1 MYINETSTLYIILS
15 YIFAVQIMLQGIF
28 SRLFGKVK
36 KPDDEFA
43 EMSFMDHID
52 VLRKHLFR
60 IALYIAIGMFVA
72 FLNKDFLFNY
82 IILGPL
88 NENFPTYRIF
98 CALSELTCIK
108 PPKTEIFTRELS
120 EALMIHLQA
129 SFFVGLFIS
138 SPLVIRE
145 IWEFVKPGLYEK
157 ERFATKGIVFILS
170 FLFILG
176 VLFGF
181 FILAPFSMSFLASYN
196 VSDLVKSSATLSS
209 IIDIMIMFTFFTGLV
224 FELPLAAYFLA
235 KLGVVSG
242 TFLRKYRRHA
252 FLVLALV
259 AAIITPPDVVSMI
272 VVLIP
277 LSLLYEVSILVA
289 DKTFPKELSTI

>member
-1 MYINETSTLYIILS
+1 M
-15 YIFAVQIMLQGIF
+15 AQGIF
-28 SRLFGKVK
+28 GRLFNKVK
-36 KPDDEFA
+36 KPNEEFA

-60 IALYIAIGMFVA
+60 IALFVCVGMLIA
-72 FLNKDFLFNY
+72 FLNKEFLFNY

-88 NENFPTYRIF
+88 DEDFPTYRIF
-98 CALSELTCIK
+98 CSFSEFTCLK

-138 SPLVIRE
+138 SPLVINE
-145 IWEFVKPGLYEK
+145 IWSFIKPGLYDK
-157 ERFATKGIVFILS
+157 ERKVTKGIVVILS
-170 FLFILG
+170 FLFIIG

-181 FILAPFSMSFLASYN
+181 FVLAPFSMSFLASYN
-196 VSDLVKSSATLSS
+196 VSDQVKSSATLSS

-224 FELPLAAYFLA
+224 FELPLAVYFLA
-235 KLGVVSG
+235 KLGIMG
-242 TFLRKYRRHA
+242 PEFMRTYRRHA

-259 AAIITPPDVVSMI
+259 AAVITPPDVVSMI

-277 LSLLYEVSILVA
+277 LSLLYEISIVVA
-289 DKTFPKELSTI
+289 AKTYPKEEV